1 MTRPKTETTRA
12 NKTAQSFKLSAKLS
26 SKFWV
31 VLPMALLLSAAACS
45 REQVSIPSDS
55 NQAGITAMAPIA
67 GHLLVADQGG
77 QPLAQAK
84 VMIGARENVPFP
96 GNVLT
101 TDADGKIALPAQW
114 TDAQPITVEV
124 AGFVR
129 ATWMNQAPQ
138 ALALQ
143 VRRKIQAQRMELKGK
158 ATGFKNL
165 KQDGWVD
172 VGVIFPALRKDQL
185 ASLQVTDLVSPEV
198 DTITIMGQSIN
209 IPSNVS
215 LPKQQ
220 ERYFFTI
227 TLDKPVFRSYLP
239 EPRTWK
245 MVAAHARFPF
255 EEVVDDLRAG
265 KSFFDVL
272 NYFEFK
278 SATIKDIALS
288 SPSTNQDLSIT
299 DTVFDAKVDVTAPRF
314 ASSQTMLA
322 VSVAENGGLLY
333 PTDVKKLG
341 PSETRRLVSP
351 KGVPGYLVGA
361 LRDTNAPSSGAGAD
375 AMSVV
380 ISPNTGTTKFEFL
393 DIAKAPT
400 ARGSTLG
407 LNPPKSSVASV
418 TPAATYATLNKIDRV
433 TSGSMQIDRKS
444 PVWDVYATGWSASM
458 ELPEMGSAISG
469 SHRWEVLFG
478 AATQGTNVS
487 LSPSIIDGLSHV
499 SKSAVDL

>member
-1 MTRPKTETTRA
+1 MTRPKTVSKQI
-12 NKTAQSFKLSAKLS
+12 KTNIWLL
-26 SKFWV
+26 
-31 VLPMALLLSAAACS
+31 LPLALLLSAAACS
-45 REQVSIPSDS
+45 RQPVSIPNHSMES
-55 NQAGITAMAPIA
+55 GALKIAPLP
-67 GHLLVADQGG
+67 GHLLVADQEG

-84 VMIGARENVPFP
+84 IMIGVRENVPFP
-96 GNVLT
+96 GNVLVS
-101 TDADGKIALPAQW
+101 DADGKIALPAQW
-114 TDAQPITVEV
+114 VDAQPVTVEA

-129 ATWMNQAPQ
+129 ATWMNQSPQ
-138 ALALQ
+138 ALAFQL
-143 VRRKIQAQRMELKGK
+143 RRKIQNQSMELKGK

-198 DTITIMGQSIN
+198 DTLSIMGQTVN

-215 LPKQQ
+215 LPKQE

-245 MVAAHARFPF
+245 MVSAHARFPF
-255 EEVVDDLRAG
+255 EQVVDDLRAG

-278 SATIKDIALS
+278 SASIKDIALS
-288 SPSTNQDLSIT
+288 SPTTNQDLSIA
-299 DTVFDAKVDVTAPRF
+299 DTIFDAKIDVTAPRF
-314 ASSQTMLA
+314 PSSQTMLA

-351 KGVPGYLVGA
+351 KGTPGFIVGA
-361 LRDTNAPSSGAGAD
+361 LRDSNAPTSGAGAD

-380 ISPNTGTTKFEFL
+380 ISPNTGATKFEFL
-393 DIAKAPT
+393 EIAKAPT

-418 TPAATYATLNKIDRV
+418 TPAATYATLSKIDTV

-444 PVWDVYATGWSASM
+444 PVWDVYAIGWSNSM
-458 ELPEMGSAISG
+458 ELPAMGGPISG

-478 AATQGTNVS
+478 ATSQGTSVN
-487 LSPSIIDGLSHV
+487 LNPNLIEGLTHV
-499 SKSAVDL
+499 SKSAVDF

>member
-1 MTRPKTETTRA
+1 MTRLKTDTARPK
-12 NKTAQSFKLSAKLS
+12 NKLWIAI
-26 SKFWV
+26 
-31 VLPMALLLSAAACS
+31 PMALLISAAGCS
-45 REQVSIPSDS
+45 REHVSIPTNSATS
-55 NQAGITAMAPIA
+55 GIMQLAPLA
-67 GHLLVADQGG
+67 GHVIVADQAG
-77 QPLAQAK
+77 QPVAQAK
-84 VMIGARENVPFP
+84 IMIGARENVPFP

-101 TDADGKIALPAQW
+101 TDADGKIVLPAQW
-114 TDAQPITVEV
+114 VDAQPVTVE
-124 AGFVR
+124 ASGFVR
-129 ATWMNQAPQ
+129 ATWISQAPQ

-143 VRRKIQAQRMELKGK
+143 LRRKVQNQRMELKGK

-198 DTITIMGQSIN
+198 DTITVMGQSIN

-215 LPKQQ
+215 LPKQD

-278 SATIKDIALS
+278 SASIKDITLS
-288 SPSTNQDLSIT
+288 STTTNQDLSVT

-314 ASSQTMLA
+314 PSSQTMLA

-341 PSETRRLVSP
+341 PTETRRLVSP
-351 KGVPGYLVGA
+351 KGAPGFLVGA
-361 LRDTNAPSSGAGAD
+361 LRDTNAPTSGAGAD

-380 ISPNTGTTKFEFL
+380 ISPNTGTSKFEFL
-393 DIAKAPT
+393 EIVKAPI

-418 TPAATYATLNKIDRV
+418 TPAATYATLSKIDRV

-444 PVWDVYATGWSASM
+444 PVWDVYATGWANSI

-478 AATQGTNVS
+478 ATSQGTSVN
-487 LSPSIIDGLSHV
+487 LNPNLIEGLTHV